1 MRALYRYG
9 SDLPVGPKCPLPFY
23 KIIFP
28 TTTDLYYAYKH
39 DNQARGGFGL
49 VCATGMY
56 LPLAKWFFPNFK
68 QEFLLNGKRVKCLR
82 RSFGPAR
89 RLTLPLQKGDWTRWA
104 TLLAEQTFCNL
115 NGSPCFVKKCV
126 KRCLFQES
134 SGRRVTLLL
143 ETNFLH
149 INGAY
154 ILVLYINFHSPA
166 DAHFFFLFFV
176 LQCGKLKLKKY
187 SGTSLMRPAL
197 GHKIQVVIARWSH
210 HNKMTRRFSRLGGKT
225 MGGELRQEVVV

>member
-28 TTTDLYYAYKH
+28 RTTDLYPAYKQ
-39 DNQARGGFGL
+39 DNQTRGGL

-56 LPLAKWFFPNFK
+56 LPLGKWFFRNFK
-68 QEFLLNGKRVKCLR
+68 HEFLLNGKRVKCLR
-82 RSFGPAR
+82 RNFGLAR
-89 RLTLPLQKGDWTRWA
+89 RLALLLQKGDWTRWV
-104 TLLAEQTFCNL
+104 TLLAEPTFCNL
-115 NGSPCFVKKCV
+115 NGLPCFVKKCV

-149 INGAY
+149 ISEAK
-154 ILVLYINFHSPA
+154 ILVLYIIFHSPA
-166 DAHFFFLFFV
+166 DAHFCFLFYNV
-176 LQCGKLKLKKY
+176 ENWNY
-187 SGTSLMRPAL
+187 
-197 GHKIQVVIARWSH
+197 KIQWNPFDATSI
-210 HNKMTRRFSRLGGKT
+210 
-225 MGGELRQEVVV
+225 EP